1 MPVPLASAADHVLH
15 VILSRIAVESPDSG
29 QPELHAGRYSM
40 VPLISWPWA
49 RNVLVPVSEAVTL
62 GDGGGPVGARAG
74 ARAGLEAAAAEL
86 LDELQAVTSK
96 AAKASDAQAA
106 TC

>member
-62 GDGGGPVGARAG
+62 GEAGRLVGVKAGPLGDAAEPEAEAG
-74 ARAGLEAAAAEL
+74 ADAAASSSRH
-86 LDELQAVTSK
+86 D
-96 AAKASDAQAA
+96 AAAGQLA
-106 TC
+106 